1 MHKLRETRL
10 LPYSHKDLFDL
21 VMDVESY
28 PKFLPFCVGA
38 VVLSP
43 QTKEAKLSTD
53 LVSSGHL
60 PALPG
65 LLSNNS
71 GAQGRNVGLDSRSQ
85 LAGSLA
91 WDDITA
97 ELTIKFGLFTKSY
110 RSLVTSHCDDVAAI
124 IEAKAISGPFKYLSN
139 LWKFT
144 PVDQSTLIEF
154 YLDFELESLLLDK
167 MLGSALDRAYSYMI
181 EAFEKRA
188 QQIYGKNTSS

>member
-1 MHKLRETRL
+1 MHKLRETRV

-38 VVLSP
+38 GLINRHCEEQGSEATQSKHFA
-43 QTKEAKLSTD
+43 QTTYESKASKPP
-53 LVSSGHL
+53 LVADHL
-60 PALPG
+60 TG
-65 LLSNNS
+65 LL
-71 GAQGRNVGLDSRSQ
+71 RNLVPRNEE
-85 LAGSLA
+85 
-91 WDDITA
+91 IEA

-110 RSLVTSHCDDVAAI
+110 RSLVTSHCDDAEAI

-144 PVDQSTLIEF
+144 PVNQSTLIEF